1 MRHPAKVDWWIRCA
15 ILAGLL
21 LPVLSRAYW
30 AGGIVLGILV
40 VAIFPQWYE
49 TTPRGLL
56 IRSGLTRRLVP
67 YQAITFIGPSSAAG
81 SNVAL
86 SLDRVKVEWRPNS
99 DVLIAPADPDAFF
112 TDMASRTPHL
122 AKRGQ
127 RLVVP
132 LV

>member
-1 MRHPAKVDWWIRCA
+1 
-15 ILAGLL
+15 
-21 LPVLSRAYW
+21 
-30 AGGIVLGILV
+30 
-40 VAIFPQWYE
+40 
-49 TTPRGLL
+49 L

-67 YQAITFIGPSSAAG
+67 YQSITFIGPSSAAG
-81 SNVAL
+81 SSVAL

-112 TDMASRTPHL
+112 TDMAARTPHL

-127 RLVVP
+127 DLV